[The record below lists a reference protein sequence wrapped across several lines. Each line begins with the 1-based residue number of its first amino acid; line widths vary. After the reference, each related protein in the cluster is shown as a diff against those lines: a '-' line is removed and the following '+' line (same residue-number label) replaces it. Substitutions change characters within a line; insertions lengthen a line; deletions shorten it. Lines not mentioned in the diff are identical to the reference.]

1 MTGRKAA
8 RIRRITRAWLSAH
21 QVYWVKVRFD
31 VLAVLAEP
39 GRPVTVQ
46 HYPGA
51 F

>member
-1 MTGRKAA
+1 LTTDRVY
-8 RIRRITRAWLSAH
+8 RV
-21 QVYWVKVRFD
+21 QVPFD

>member
-1 MTGRKAA
+1 MG
-8 RIRRITRAWLSAH
+8 
-21 QVYWVKVRFD
+21 WVEVRFD

-46 HYPGA
+46 HYRGA